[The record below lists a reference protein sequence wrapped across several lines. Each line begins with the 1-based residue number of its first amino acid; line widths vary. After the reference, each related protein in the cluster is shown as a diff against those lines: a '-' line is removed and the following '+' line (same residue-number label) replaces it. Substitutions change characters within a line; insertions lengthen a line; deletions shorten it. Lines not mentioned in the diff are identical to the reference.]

1 MWDLKS
7 LRNFI
12 DPHKNPDKQ
21 YFLDLLDGDK
31 QREYENKRI
40 SAVMSMLKALYISA
54 LKKRI
59 AALRAEREELTNADD
74 YDAEKYRRVLGIN
87 AEISVAKKKMD
98 GYKPFFA
105 EPYFARMDLTDPEE
119 GYNSY
124 YIGKKGDAGLEIL
137 DWRAPL
143 ARKYYQKSRT
153 AFSINK
159 YDYKLVLR
167 RALRTMNGKVLDIKN
182 EYLSLSDYLTPEEIG
197 GRDEELVFDPYLK
210 EILKSRK
217 EKEEITDI
225 IETIQEKQYEIIT
238 LPERDEF
245 VLQGVAG
252 SGKTMIML
260 HRLSYI
266 MYNNEG
272 VKPSDVLVI
281 TPSDS
286 FNAFIDELSAVLELE
301 KVRTSTLDN
310 YFMSMLS
317 SVGVDIADKFDWNMP
332 VNGEYFSYIYSDK
345 FVSDVKKRLGK
356 IYDGVFGM
364 FASSDCAETV
374 GGVVAAAER
383 QIALYEKIKNA
394 GVRVRRCVL
403 GEIKEKP
410 DGGLYYTKQFRYMF
424 NCVLD
429 VREFLELVANDARMG
444 DYAFFYRQFLSFY
457 RSVRYLRRYSE
468 KICLTAVRDLG
479 ELKTAADKEITDLKR
494 YRMKTSDGEAYTYAE
509 GIEKREFLKRE
520 ADDIARCVNEIC
532 EAFGVLYDFADVLRS
547 EDYLVSIGRC
557 ENTTDV
563 LRFFFRDIVRK
574 AKNRLSMPVKPLC
587 RCDAFALCLILCE
600 LGYNLSPKFS
610 FIFVDEGQ
618 DVSFAEYSVLRKVN
632 DRAAFNVF
640 GDLKQNMTSFRGITD
655 WSVLGLKIYDL
666 NLNYRNTNEI
676 VDYVS
681 EHLGIEMK
689 SIGLCGGKVERVE
702 KRAVTGWLSS
712 KNGLKAL
719 ICSEKNIETYSRKS
733 YNLPGKTGR
742 ISKSRI
748 NLLTVYESKGLE
760 FTAVA
765 VADGDLTVNEK
776 YIAYTRALK
785 ELAVIK

>member
-238 LPERDEF
+238 
-245 VLQGVAG
+245 Q
-252 SGKTMIML
+252 
-260 HRLSYI
+260 
-266 MYNNEG
+266 
-272 VKPSDVLVI
+272 
-281 TPSDS
+281 
-286 FNAFIDELSAVLELE
+286 
-301 KVRTSTLDN
+301 
-310 YFMSMLS
+310 
-317 SVGVDIADKFDWNMP
+317 
-332 VNGEYFSYIYSDK
+332 
-345 FVSDVKKRLGK
+345 
-356 IYDGVFGM
+356 
-364 FASSDCAETV
+364 
-374 GGVVAAAER
+374 
-383 QIALYEKIKNA
+383 
-394 GVRVRRCVL
+394 
-403 GEIKEKP
+403 
-410 DGGLYYTKQFRYMF
+410 
-424 NCVLD
+424 
-429 VREFLELVANDARMG
+429 
-444 DYAFFYRQFLSFY
+444 
-457 RSVRYLRRYSE
+457 
-468 KICLTAVRDLG
+468 
-479 ELKTAADKEITDLKR
+479 
-494 YRMKTSDGEAYTYAE
+494 
-509 GIEKREFLKRE
+509 
-520 ADDIARCVNEIC
+520 
-532 EAFGVLYDFADVLRS
+532 
-547 EDYLVSIGRC
+547 
-557 ENTTDV
+557 
-563 LRFFFRDIVRK
+563 
-574 AKNRLSMPVKPLC
+574 
-587 RCDAFALCLILCE
+587 
-600 LGYNLSPKFS
+600 
-610 FIFVDEGQ
+610 
-618 DVSFAEYSVLRKVN
+618 
-632 DRAAFNVF
+632 
-640 GDLKQNMTSFRGITD
+640 
-655 WSVLGLKIYDL
+655 
-666 NLNYRNTNEI
+666 
-676 VDYVS
+676 
-681 EHLGIEMK
+681 
-689 SIGLCGGKVERVE
+689 
-702 KRAVTGWLSS
+702 
-712 KNGLKAL
+712 
-719 ICSEKNIETYSRKS
+719 ICSVSS
-733 YNLPGKTGR
+733 
-742 ISKSRI
+742 
-748 NLLTVYESKGLE
+748 
-760 FTAVA
+760 
-765 VADGDLTVNEK
+765 
-776 YIAYTRALK
+776 
-785 ELAVIK
+785 